1 MVLNQYQDN
10 GKTVGCLG
18 GTASTDF
25 ATGAPNCIGGAQ
37 FVTHSINYNNWL
49 PNASARYR
57 IETAHSLLGKALI
70 EAAGTASNRTRVVG
84 RREKAETD
92 AAR

>member
-1 MVLNQYQDN
+1 MLAPHVPRM
-10 GKTVGCLG
+10 
-18 GTASTDF
+18 ASDEGVI
-25 ATGAPNCIGGAQ
+25 AAAKKAI
-37 FVTHSINYNNWL
+37 
-49 PNASARYR
+49 
-57 IETAHSLLGKALI
+57 GKALI